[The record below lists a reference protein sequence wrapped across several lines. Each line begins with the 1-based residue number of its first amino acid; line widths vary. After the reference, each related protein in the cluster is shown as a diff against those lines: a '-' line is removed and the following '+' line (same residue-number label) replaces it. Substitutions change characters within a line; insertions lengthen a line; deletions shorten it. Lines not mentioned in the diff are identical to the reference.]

1 MAEILIGLAAGV
13 ILTLLA
19 LLVARSKM
27 TSHDRRGSGLAP
39 TRLDLRPTPRSTQ
52 DPEALELYWNATP
65 LLSIERLDA
74 RALPARQPI
83 PGALAE
89 LLSGLLD
96 DERVMDLLRGERFAV
111 VRVPAAIRG
120 DRRVQAA
127 DGTRLAVKRGA
138 GGRISGIPVLV
149 GGAGT
154 GAAVGVAP
162 VVAGA
167 VAAVWAHQQIESK
180 MSEMRA
186 GLERIALRLDD
197 ADHGVIEAAH
207 AHIGRLSTR
216 PALWTDLDRAE
227 LAAHRVALERVHFTA
242 RRRAERRLDTI
253 LAGEDFP
260 RLDPADTE
268 EAQRDLVLLVDS
280 TLARAQLELVRSAAL
295 LDSPDPTT
303 GLREL
308 KRIEDELHTDLSDL
322 AGRLD
327 QALEQREPGW
337 VKISARRKVRVA
349 KSQLGQTIDG
359 LEALVTDLA
368 TERDAELV
376 ISEQDGRLMIE
387 APLPDPEQ

>member
-1 MAEILIGLAAGV
+1 MK
-13 ILTLLA
+13 T
-19 LLVARSKM
+19 SKL
-27 TSHDRRGSGLAP
+27 G
-39 TRLDLRPTPRSTQ
+39 
-52 DPEALELYWNATP
+52 TP

-83 PGALAE
+83 PGAMAE

-120 DRRVQAA
+120 DRWVQAA

-197 ADHGVIEAAH
+197 ADHGVILVDVDKAH
-207 AHIGRLSTR
+207 SVVFPTHHSNAMDAMKLIADDDIDR
-216 PALWTDLDRAE
+216 PAL
-227 LAAHRVALERVHFTA
+227 LECLLQECPDVHF
-242 RRRAERRLDTI
+242 
-253 LAGEDFP
+253 
-260 RLDPADTE
+260 
-268 EAQRDLVLLVDS
+268 LVF
-280 TLARAQLELVRSAAL
+280 R
-295 LDSPDPTT
+295 
-303 GLREL
+303 
-308 KRIEDELHTDLSDL
+308 
-322 AGRLD
+322 
-327 QALEQREPGW
+327 
-337 VKISARRKVRVA
+337 
-349 KSQLGQTIDG
+349 
-359 LEALVTDLA
+359 
-368 TERDAELV
+368 
-376 ISEQDGRLMIE
+376 
-387 APLPDPEQ
+387 